1 VAPLFDEL
9 GLRILGSLS
18 GDARFHEV
26 QTMHRAQAS
35 MVVCSNALLNVARK
49 LESDWGVPFFEGSFY
64 GITDTSQALRDFARL
79 LGDDDLAARTE
90 AMIAREEP
98 LSSHAALEPWRARL
112 AGKRALLY
120 TGGVKSGRSS
130 RRCRIWAW
138 RWWPPA
144 CANRPRRTRRASARL
159 MGDDADDRPTAARPA
174 CSRFTT
180 ESGADVLIAGGRN
193 LYTAMKARIPFLDI
207 NQENANSATPAMAA
221 CWNWCASSRSR
232 WNRRCGERCG
242 HQRRGT
248 PRRPRATR
256 WRLPERPM
264 PEILKRAKPLA
275 VNPLKASQPI
285 GAALA
290 FLGLRRT
297 IPMLHGSQGCTAFG
311 KVFLV
316 RHFREPIPLQTTA
329 MDQVSSIMS
338 ADENVI
344 EGLRVLC
351 EKSRPEIIGLPTT
364 GLSETQ
370 GCDVPRLVREFRH
383 RHPEFASTAV
393 VPVNTPDYSGCLESG
408 FALAVEA
415 IIDTLLPAGPGPAP
429 AASRSRQ
436 VNVLASSMLT
446 PGDIE
451 AIKEWIEAFGLQPV
465 VLPDL
470 GDSLDGHL
478 IDQDSTPLTLG
489 GRRRPPSPRSVE
501 PPPRSSLV
509 VRCTRR
515 PTCCARAAAYRI
527 AVSIICSAST
537 PVMPSPLHCLKSR
550 ASRYLRRSS
559 ANGRNCR
566 TRWSTPI
573 S

>member
-1 VAPLFDEL
+1 
-9 GLRILGSLS
+9 
-18 GDARFHEV
+18 
-26 QTMHRAQAS
+26 
-35 MVVCSNALLNVARK
+35 
-49 LESDWGVPFFEGSFY
+49 
-64 GITDTSQALRDFARL
+64 
-79 LGDDDLAARTE
+79 
-90 AMIAREEP
+90 
-98 LSSHAALEPWRARL
+98 
-112 AGKRALLY
+112 
-120 TGGVKSGRSS
+120 
-130 RRCRIWAW
+130 
-138 RWWPPA
+138 
-144 CANRPRRTRRASARL
+144 
-159 MGDDADDRPTAARPA
+159 
-174 CSRFTT
+174 
-180 ESGADVLIAGGRN
+180 
-193 LYTAMKARIPFLDI
+193 
-207 NQENANSATPAMAA
+207 
-221 CWNWCASSRSR
+221 
-232 WNRRCGERCG
+232 
-242 HQRRGT
+242 
-248 PRRPRATR
+248 
-256 WRLPERPM
+256 M

-290 FLGLRRT
+290 FLGLRRA

-370 GCDVPRLVREFRH
+370 GCDMPRLVREFRS
-383 RHPEFASTAV
+383 RYPEFASTAV
-393 VPVNTPDYSGCLESG
+393 VPVSTPDYSGCLESG

-415 IIDTLLPAGPGPAP
+415 IIDTLLPAGLGPAP
-429 AASRSRQ
+429 AAVRSRQ

-478 IDQDSTPLTLG
+478 IDQESTPLTLG
-489 GRRRPPSPRSVE
+489 GTPKAAIAARKPPSPRSE
-501 PPPRSSLV
+501 RRPPRSSLA

-515 PTCCARAAAYRI
+515 PICCGRVLACRI
-527 AVSIICSAST
+527 SVSIICSAST
-537 PVMPSPLHCLKSR
+537 PVMPSSSRWPKSR
-550 ASRYLRRSS
+550 GSRYLPPSS

-566 TRWSTPI
+566 MLW
-573 S
+573 